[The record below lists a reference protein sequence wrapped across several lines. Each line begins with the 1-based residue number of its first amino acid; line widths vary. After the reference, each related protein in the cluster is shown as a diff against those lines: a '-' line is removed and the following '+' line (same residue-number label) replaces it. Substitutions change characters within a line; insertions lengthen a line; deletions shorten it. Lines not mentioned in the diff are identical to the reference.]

1 MWLTYALLTF
11 VLWGV
16 WGAFINKPTDNH
28 FPETLS
34 YVVWA
39 LTTIPPML
47 FILAADKF
55 KIATNGK
62 AILYGMIV
70 GLTGCGGQVALFK
83 VMPLGGPPHL
93 VFPILALAPVIT
105 VIMSFTM
112 LGERTGKLGALG
124 VALALASIVILSM
137 VPAQA
142 GQAAQ
147 GHLWLALTLGI
158 MVAWG
163 VQAYFMKAANN
174 HMSSA
179 SVCFYNTVSA
189 MLLIPVAIWMTDL
202 HPKAPAAP
210 INWAFSG
217 PGLAAIIQVLNAIG
231 FVTYVLAFKYG
242 KAIIVAPLGNAF
254 PLLTV
259 FITLFVQHRLP
270 TLLEAA
276 GIVVC
281 MAAATAMVVDEQW
294 NQPVA
299 KAEEAPKVGFREE

>member
-1 MWLTYALLTF
+1 MWLTYAVLTF

-16 WGAFINKPTDNH
+16 WGAFINKPTENH

-47 FILAADKF
+47 FVLAADKF
-55 KIATNGK
+55 KLATHGK
-62 AILYGMIV
+62 AVFYGMVV

-83 VMPLGGPPHL
+83 VVPLGGPPHL

-105 VIMSFTM
+105 VIMSFTL
-112 LGERTGKLGALG
+112 LGERTGKLGAAG
-124 VALALASIVILSM
+124 VVLALVSIVVLSM
-137 VPAQA
+137 VPAEA
-142 GQAAQ
+142 GQVAK
-147 GHLWLALTLGI
+147 GHLWLIITLAI

-163 VQAYFMKAANN
+163 VQAYYMKIANN
-174 HMSSA
+174 HMSSG
-179 SVCFYNTVSA
+179 SVCFYNTMSA
-189 MLLIPVAIWMTDL
+189 LLLAPIAVWMTYPL
-202 HPKAPAAP
+202 GP
-210 INWAFSG
+210 INWGVNG
-217 PGLAAIIQVLNAIG
+217 PWLAAIIQVLNAIG

-259 FITLFVQHRLP
+259 FITLGVQRRLP
-270 TLLEAA
+270 TAIEGV

-281 MAAATAMVVDEQW
+281 MVAATFMVLDEQW
-294 NQPVA
+294 HQPPA
-299 KAEEAPKVGFREE
+299 KPEEGGAFPVVETAAERE